1 VFLPI
6 IFGEREVQMGK
17 WLHRWWSTFLFVA
30 IFLHGFRVL
39 VDTLWSS
46 DDKVVLKV
54 PVLRPPEIVVPYDVT
69 VRRVQI
75 DVDYD
80 VSVSKLI
87 ALGKY
92 HAAHHEYTDAKFP
105 IEEHGRKKVDM
116 YLLQFDRKMSGN
128 EVWERTRKLGFYS
141 ASVFE
146 LLTLGAQHPDVQRS
160 GAIFCLGYE
169 SDNVVPFLATNASGQ
184 RLAWILHAKRDY
196 VYQPNVWFAVVKLE

>member
-1 VFLPI
+1 
-6 IFGEREVQMGK
+6 MSK
-17 WLHRWWSTFLFVA
+17 WTGSMIVA
-30 IFLHGFRVL
+30 AIVGGLSFCGSVAGNLGR
-39 VDTLWSS
+39 
-46 DDKVVLKV
+46 DDGVVLKV
-54 PVLRPPEIVVPYDVT
+54 PQIVLSSEPNIVVPYNVT
-69 VRRVQI
+69 VRRVQV

-80 VSVSKLI
+80 VPVSKLI

-92 HAAHHEYTDAKFP
+92 HASHHEYTDKKFP

-146 LLTLGAQHPDVQRS
+146 LLTLGAQYPDVQRS

-169 SDNVVPFLATNASGQ
+169 ADNVVPFLGTNSQGQ
-184 RLAWILHAKRDY
+184 RYAWILHAKRDY